1 MDDEDYMYKEKTVG
15 FASDLDFEE
24 DERKTPL
31 RRRDTPHHKK
41 GKRIVISDDA
51 KDRVLEILAKTT
63 QKEKEVMEILSPPFQ
78 RISIYFCFGK

>member
-1 MDDEDYMYKEKTVG
+1 MDDEEYTYQERTVG
-15 FASDLDFEE
+15 FTQDLDFDE

-63 QKEKEVMEILSPPFQ
+63 QKELEVMNTLTV
-78 RISIYFCFGK
+78 